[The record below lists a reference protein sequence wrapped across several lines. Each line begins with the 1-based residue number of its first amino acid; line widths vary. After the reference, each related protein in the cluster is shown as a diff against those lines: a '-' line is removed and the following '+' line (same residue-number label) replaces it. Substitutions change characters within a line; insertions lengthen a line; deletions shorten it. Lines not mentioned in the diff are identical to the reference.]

1 MYKTRQQFPSFMGV
15 YIPPC
20 SNVQSSINICICY
33 ITTVC
38 TMKVLA
44 IADTDV
50 TALVTC
56 LRGVCRRDG
65 DNLNASQLAFIFEEK
80 SELIEIPRVASP
92 SERFVTFLGV
102 HTPTDIFQI
111 LNGNAFVLFLCLCNE
126 LFAYTMVHNGGK
138 SSLTSFQP
146 FQQLMAVASAF
157 GLDRSSHF
165 IVSIAYILD
174 FIRGYISPV
183 RQGDNIGYTH
193 IHSKKI
199 LRCLF
204 FFVWNVYRLIE
215 VEFSF
220 DKNKISFSLCELHEL
235 WTIASICHL
244 LTPINKRNGA
254 DTSLG
259 IVGKYTTVIR
269 DSSEFTETSL
279 FFSVEFVCVGNL
291 ADCTYNKLGGKA
303 VCPLDWMVNLLVQTE
318 LIEHTTF
325 PCYLRDSVTSLIK
338 NAKCLFQHYG
348 LLVRWNQFYL
358 QSQFH
363 VTKIWKITKL
373 FKCLKKIILLS
384 LTKEGI
390 VAQFLP
396 EAKDLGVSSGCF
408 FMKNKDFKKALES
421 DRPINSMFALIPEK
435 QKKAF
440 MKFAKKFGFTEEK
453 INSILQSEK

>member
-20 SNVQSSINICICY
+20 SNVQSSINICVCY

-279 FFSVEFVCVGNL
+279 FFFCRVC
-291 ADCTYNKLGGKA
+291 
-303 VCPLDWMVNLLVQTE
+303 MRRQ
-318 LIEHTTF
+318 
-325 PCYLRDSVTSLIK
+325 PC
-338 NAKCLFQHYG
+338 
-348 LLVRWNQFYL
+348 
-358 QSQFH
+358 
-363 VTKIWKITKL
+363 
-373 FKCLKKIILLS
+373 
-384 LTKEGI
+384 
-390 VAQFLP
+390 
-396 EAKDLGVSSGCF
+396 
-408 FMKNKDFKKALES
+408 
-421 DRPINSMFALIPEK
+421 
-435 QKKAF
+435 
-440 MKFAKKFGFTEEK
+440 
-453 INSILQSEK
+453 

>member
-1 MYKTRQQFPSFMGV
+1 MSENRTVVYTPDAGSGSGSGMMAMLAPLLQQKGIDPNLLM
-15 YIPPC
+15 
-20 SNVQSSINICICY
+20 
-33 ITTVC
+33 
-38 TMKVLA
+38 
-44 IADTDV
+44 
-50 TALVTC
+50 ALNSK
-56 LRGVCRRDG
+56 G
-65 DNLNASQLAFIFEEK
+65 
-80 SELIEIPRVASP
+80 
-92 SERFVTFLGV
+92 
-102 HTPTDIFQI
+102 
-111 LNGNAFVLFLCLCNE
+111 NGNGFGGDGSWFLWIIFLFF
-126 LFAYTMVHNGGK
+126 LFPLFGRNGWGNDGGNGGK

-215 VEFSF
+215 VEFPF

-279 FFSVEFVCVGNL
+279 FFSVEFVCIGNL

-303 VCPLDWMVNLLVQTE
+303 VCPLDWMVNLLVQAE
-318 LIEHTTF
+318 LIEYTTF
-325 PCYLRDSVTSLIK
+325 PCYLRDSVASLIK

-363 VTKIWKITKL
+363 VTKIWEIIKL
-373 FKCLKKIILLS
+373 FKYLKKIILLS
-384 LTKEGI
+384 LKKRESW
-390 VAQFLP
+390 FN
-396 EAKDLGVSSGCF
+396 SS
-408 FMKNKDFKKALES
+408 
-421 DRPINSMFALIPEK
+421 
-435 QKKAF
+435 QKLK
-440 MKFAKKFGFTEEK
+440 T
-453 INSILQSEK
+453 

>member
-1 MYKTRQQFPSFMGV
+1 MSENRTVVYTPDVGSGSGSGMMAMLAPLLQQKGIDPNLLM
-15 YIPPC
+15 
-20 SNVQSSINICICY
+20 
-33 ITTVC
+33 
-38 TMKVLA
+38 
-44 IADTDV
+44 
-50 TALVTC
+50 ALNSK
-56 LRGVCRRDG
+56 G
-65 DNLNASQLAFIFEEK
+65 
-80 SELIEIPRVASP
+80 
-92 SERFVTFLGV
+92 
-102 HTPTDIFQI
+102 
-111 LNGNAFVLFLCLCNE
+111 NGNGFGGDGSWFLWIIFLFF
-126 LFAYTMVHNGGK
+126 LFPLFGRNGWGNDGGNGGK

-146 FQQLMAVASAF
+146 FQQLMTVASAF

-165 IVSIAYILD
+165 IVSIAYVLD

-193 IHSKKI
+193 IHSKKN

-259 IVGKYTTVIR
+259 IVRKHTTVIR

-435 QKKAF
+435 QKKSF
-440 MKFAKKFGFTEEK
+440 MKFAKQFGFTEEK
-453 INSILQSEK
+453 INSILQNEK

>member
-20 SNVQSSINICICY
+20 SNVQSSINICVCY

-92 SERFVTFLGV
+92 SERL
-102 HTPTDIFQI
+102 
-111 LNGNAFVLFLCLCNE
+111 
-126 LFAYTMVHNGGK
+126 
-138 SSLTSFQP
+138 
-146 FQQLMAVASAF
+146 VASAF

-259 IVGKYTTVIR
+259 IVAKYTTVIR

-279 FFSVEFVCVGNL
+279 FLSVEFVCIGNL
-291 ADCTYNKLGGKA
+291 ADCTYNK
-303 VCPLDWMVNLLVQTE
+303 
-318 LIEHTTF
+318 
-325 PCYLRDSVTSLIK
+325 
-338 NAKCLFQHYG
+338 
-348 LLVRWNQFYL
+348 
-358 QSQFH
+358 
-363 VTKIWKITKL
+363 
-373 FKCLKKIILLS
+373 
-384 LTKEGI
+384 
-390 VAQFLP
+390 
-396 EAKDLGVSSGCF
+396 
-408 FMKNKDFKKALES
+408 
-421 DRPINSMFALIPEK
+421 
-435 QKKAF
+435 
-440 MKFAKKFGFTEEK
+440 
-453 INSILQSEK
+453 